1 MGTGRFPETPRAFPG
16 GNRSGNPFPVGR
28 ASAAFGGKPNP
39 AYMPPDLI
47 GCGGFGPRYPL
58 GRTPCISN
66 ETPAVLFDHFRRRF
80 LRSPSPLYSF
90 PATCAPGTVSGASA
104 FTGGGN
110 NTSSQE
116 AARNPAGVQAS
127 AVSLARKDPKGI
139 SAPSSASHPK
149 PKGFQASAV
158 LTAKKGRQADFLRHS
173 SDTHTESRC
182 AAGNPRTPRRTGSCR
197 RRAGRRAI
205 RRCAA

>member
-1 MGTGRFPETPRAFPG
+1 
-16 GNRSGNPFPVGR
+16 
-28 ASAAFGGKPNP
+28 
-39 AYMPPDLI
+39 MPPDLI

-127 AVSLARKDPKGI
+127 AVSLARKDPKGV
-139 SAPSSASHPK
+139 SAPSS
-149 PKGFQASAV
+149 G
-158 LTAKKGRQADFLRHS
+158 
-173 SDTHTESRC
+173 SR
-182 AAGNPRTPRRTGSCR
+182 PEPRRGSGFR
-197 RRAGRRAI
+197 SFPRAERPEGDFCAI
-205 RRCAA
+205 VSEPPETLCVSGERSSHREEKPPSGFSSPL